1 MQRRRIPSLDGIRAV
16 AILMVIVFHI
26 CQRYGLTNP
35 HTKAG
40 VGIYFL
46 LGLGGDGV
54 SIFFVLSGFL
64 ITTLLSQEYEEN
76 GRISLSD
83 FYLRRTFRILP
94 PLYCYLLFLILFC
107 TAVHYPL
114 RVGTITGS
122 AFFYRNYF
130 LQTGQ
135 WLTEHT
141 WSLCVEEQFYLLWPF
156 ALLWALHRGGK
167 AFAAKLAAALI
178 VVAPL
183 LRIAIKIS
191 HPHDLTYPIATM
203 LPTRMDALM
212 SGGLTALLIGSREF
226 ETMYERVARVWWLL
240 PIEFMVLSG
249 MAKFTVGNIYRDS
262 IGYTVDSA
270 FIALF
275 LVWVAR
281 NEHTW
286 VGAILNSRLMV
297 TLGVMSYSAYIWQT
311 FFIHPANPTWANRLP
326 WSVASIWVAA
336 ALSYYLIER
345 PSLRL
350 RRHIERR
357 WRKDLAMANPA

>member
-1 MQRRRIPSLDGIRAV
+1 MQRRRIPGLDGIRAV

-35 HTKAG
+35 HTKTG
-40 VGIYFL
+40 VGLYFL

-64 ITTLLSQEYEEN
+64 ITALLCQEYEDN
-76 GRISLSD
+76 GRISFSG

-94 PLYCYLLFLILFC
+94 PLYCYLLFLVLFC
-107 TAVHYPL
+107 AAVHYPL
-114 RVGTITGS
+114 RLETIAGS
-122 AFFYRNYF
+122 ALFYRNYF
-130 LQTGQ
+130 LQSGQ

-141 WSLCVEEQFYLLWPF
+141 WSLCVEEQFYLLWPV
-156 ALLWALHRGGK
+156 ALRWALHRGGK
-167 AFAAKLAAALI
+167 AFAAKLAATLI

-183 LRIAIKIS
+183 LRIAIKLH

-203 LPTRMDALM
+203 LPTRMDSLM
-212 SGGLTALLIGSREF
+212 SGGLTALVLGSRKF
-226 ETMYERVARVWWLL
+226 EAVYRSVARVWWLL
-240 PIEFMVLSG
+240 PVEFMLLPGV
-249 MAKFTVGNIYRDS
+249 ARFTVGNIYRDS
-262 IGYTVDSA
+262 IGYTVDSI

-281 NEHTW
+281 NEGNW

-297 TLGVMSYSAYIWQT
+297 ALGVMSYSAYIWQT

-326 WSVASIWVAA
+326 WSLASIWLVA
-336 ALSYYLIER
+336 ALSYYFIEQ

-350 RRHIERR
+350 RRRIERR
-357 WRKDLAMANPA
+357 WRRDSAVANPA